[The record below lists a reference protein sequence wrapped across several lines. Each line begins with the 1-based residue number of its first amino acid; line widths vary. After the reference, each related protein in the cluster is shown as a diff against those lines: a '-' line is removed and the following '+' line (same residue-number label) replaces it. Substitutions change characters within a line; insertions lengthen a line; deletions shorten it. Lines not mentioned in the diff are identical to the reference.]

1 MVDGSGGAR
10 RPLRTSRRRRPV
22 AAHRGPRGRCADPRH
37 PRARRRHRRRQR
49 PGTRFR
55 APLAPGVDTLG
66 PHAHSDHVAFRRWG
80 QCRHSP
86 PPTPHPG
93 FVKLWIVGARGSIA
107 TTLAAGVLAA
117 QRGLAPL
124 EALLT
129 ETEAFVG
136 LGLAALP
143 AIDIGG
149 CDLAPGTLAQSA
161 HAALAGVGTFPVAMI
176 DALMPDLER
185 IAITRGVLR
194 GGGAAID
201 ALAGDQRAA
210 TASGTAREV
219 VDRLVT
225 DIRAFAQDEPT
236 VVVNLASTEPTP
248 AAALAD
254 WDGAALRRAVDDDDP
269 RIPSS
274 CLYALAAI
282 EAGCPHAN
290 FTPSAGASLPAIV
303 ELARAAGV
311 PLAGRDGKT
320 GETLLKTA
328 LAPMFPIRALTV
340 EGWYGTN
347 ILGNTDGLV
356 LADPDNKASKITS
369 KKGVLE
375 GILGYAPEGDVR
387 IDYFK
392 PLADHK
398 VAWNFI
404 QFRGWGGHRMRMQF
418 TWEGTDSVLAAPLVL
433 DIARLALLAQR
444 RGESGPIGAL
454 GLFFKTPEGSSE
466 MNLYKQYDALLRWTS
481 GRSAA
486 G

>member
-1 MVDGSGGAR
+1 LLSPTTHHHHPSGV
-10 RPLRTSRRRRPV
+10 L
-22 AAHRGPRGRCADPRH
+22 
-37 PRARRRHRRRQR
+37 
-49 PGTRFR
+49 
-55 APLAPGVDTLG
+55 
-66 PHAHSDHVAFRRWG
+66 
-80 QCRHSP
+80 
-86 PPTPHPG
+86 
-93 FVKLWIVGARGSIA
+93 KLWIVGARGSIA
-107 TTLAAGVLAA
+107 TTLAVGVLAA
-117 QRGLAPL
+117 QRGLLPL

-129 ETEAFVG
+129 ETEPFIG
-136 LGLAALP
+136 LGLAAL
-143 AIDIGG
+143 AGIEIGG
-149 CDLAPGTLAQSA
+149 CDLAPGTLAQTA
-161 HAALAGVGTFPVAMI
+161 HAALVGVGTFPVAMI

-219 VDRLVT
+219 LDRIVA
-225 DIRAFAQDEPT
+225 DIRRFADGEPT

-248 AAALAD
+248 AAALSK
-254 WDGAALRRAVDDDDP
+254 WDAAALRRAIDADDP

-290 FTPSAGASLPAIV
+290 FTPSAGASLPAV
-303 ELARAAGV
+303 FELARAARI
-311 PLAGRDGKT
+311 PLGGRDGKT

-356 LADPDNKASKITS
+356 LADPDNKATKITS

-433 DIARLALLAQR
+433 DIARLLLLAQQ
-444 RGESGPIGAL
+444 RGDAGPIGPL
-454 GLFFKTPEGSSE
+454 GLFFKTPEGSTE
-466 MNLYKQYDALLRWTS
+466 MNLYKQYDALLAWV
-481 GRSAA
+481 AA
-486 G
+486 APAPR

>member
-1 MVDGSGGAR
+1 M
-10 RPLRTSRRRRPV
+10 
-22 AAHRGPRGRCADPRH
+22 
-37 PRARRRHRRRQR
+37 
-49 PGTRFR
+49 
-55 APLAPGVDTLG
+55 
-66 PHAHSDHVAFRRWG
+66 
-80 QCRHSP
+80 
-86 PPTPHPG
+86 
-93 FVKLWIVGARGSIA
+93 KLWIVGARGSIA
-107 TTLAAGVLAA
+107 TTLAVGVLAA
-117 QRGLAPL
+117 QHGLIPL

-129 ETEAFVG
+129 ATEPFAG
-136 LGLAALP
+136 LGLASLQGLV
-143 AIDIGG
+143 IGG
-149 CDLAPGTLAQSA
+149 CDLGPGTLAETA
-161 HAALAGVGTFPVAMI
+161 HAALAGVGSFPVSMI
-176 DALMPDLER
+176 DALRPDLER
-185 IAITRGVLR
+185 IRITRGVLR

-201 ALAGDQRAA
+201 ALAGDERAA
-210 TASGTAREV
+210 TASGSARES
-219 VDRLVT
+219 VDRLVA
-225 DIRAFAQDEPT
+225 DIRAFAQGEPT
-236 VVVNLASTEPTP
+236 VVVNLASTEPNP
-248 AAALAD
+248 PAPLFEWDAAALQ
-254 WDGAALRRAVDDDDP
+254 RAVDDDDP

-290 FTPSAGASLPAIV
+290 FTPSAGASLPAV
-303 ELARAAGV
+303 VDLARAARV

-392 PLADHK
+392 PLGDHK

-404 QFRGWGGHRMRMQF
+404 QFRGWGGHQMRLQF

-433 DIARLALLAQR
+433 DIARLVLLAQR
-444 RGESGPIGAL
+444 RGESGPIGSL

-466 MNLYKQYDALLRWTS
+466 MNLYKQYDALLRW
-481 GRSAA
+481 AA
-486 G
+486 GEPAAN

>member
-1 MVDGSGGAR
+1 MR
-10 RPLRTSRRRRPV
+10 
-22 AAHRGPRGRCADPRH
+22 
-37 PRARRRHRRRQR
+37 
-49 PGTRFR
+49 
-55 APLAPGVDTLG
+55 
-66 PHAHSDHVAFRRWG
+66 
-80 QCRHSP
+80 
-86 PPTPHPG
+86 
-93 FVKLWIVGARGSIA
+93 LWIVGARGSIA

-117 QRGLAPL
+117 QRGLVPL
-124 EALLT
+124 EGLLT
-129 ETEAFVG
+129 ETEPFAA
-136 LGLAALP
+136 LGLVSLERVA
-143 AIDIGG
+143 IGG
-149 CDLAPGTLAQSA
+149 CDLAPGTLADSA
-161 HAALAGVGTFPVAMI
+161 HATLAGVESFPVATI
-176 DALMPDLER
+176 DALRPDLER
-185 IAITRGVLR
+185 ITITRGVLR
-194 GGGAAID
+194 GGGPAID
-201 ALAGDQRAA
+201 ALAGDQRVAGAA
-210 TASGTAREV
+210 GTARETLA
-219 VDRLVT
+219 RLVA
-225 DIRAFAQDEPT
+225 DIRAFAQGEPT

-248 AAALAD
+248 AAPLFEWNA
-254 WDGAALRRAVDDDDP
+254 GELRRALDDDDP
-269 RIPSS
+269 RIPAST
-274 CLYALAAI
+274 LYALAAI

-290 FTPSAGASLPAIV
+290 FTPSAGASLPAIG
-303 ELARAAGV
+303 ELARAARV

-466 MNLYKQYDALLRWTS
+466 MNLYKQYDALLRWTAGSTS
-481 GRSAA
+481 GR
-486 G
+486 

>member
-1 MVDGSGGAR
+1 MR
-10 RPLRTSRRRRPV
+10 
-22 AAHRGPRGRCADPRH
+22 
-37 PRARRRHRRRQR
+37 
-49 PGTRFR
+49 
-55 APLAPGVDTLG
+55 
-66 PHAHSDHVAFRRWG
+66 
-80 QCRHSP
+80 
-86 PPTPHPG
+86 
-93 FVKLWIVGARGSIA
+93 LWIVGARGSIA
-107 TTLAAGVLAA
+107 TTLAVGVLAA
-117 QRGLAPL
+117 QHGLIPL

-129 ETEAFVG
+129 ATEPFLH
-136 LGLAALP
+136 LGLEPL
-143 AIDIGG
+143 DGVDVGG
-149 CDLAPGTLAQSA
+149 CDLAPGRLSESA
-161 HAALAGVGTFPVAMI
+161 HAVLAGVGIFPAATI
-176 DALMPDLER
+176 DALTPELDR
-185 IAITRGVLR
+185 ISVTRGILR

-201 ALAGDQRAA
+201 ALAGDERGA
-210 TASGTAREV
+210 TASGSAREA
-219 VDRLVT
+219 VDRLVA
-225 DIRAFAQDEPT
+225 DIRAFSKGEPT

-248 AAALAD
+248 PPALFE
-254 WDGAALRRAVDDDDP
+254 WDAQALRRAVDDDDP

-290 FTPSAGASLPAIV
+290 FTPSAGASLPAVV
-303 ELARAAGV
+303 ELARAANI

-433 DIARLALLAQR
+433 DIARLLLLAQR
-444 RGESGPIGAL
+444 RGESGPIGPL

-466 MNLYKQYDALLRWTS
+466 MDLYKQYDALLRWT
-481 GRSAA
+481 GGAPNT

>member
-1 MVDGSGGAR
+1 M
-10 RPLRTSRRRRPV
+10 
-22 AAHRGPRGRCADPRH
+22 
-37 PRARRRHRRRQR
+37 
-49 PGTRFR
+49 
-55 APLAPGVDTLG
+55 
-66 PHAHSDHVAFRRWG
+66 
-80 QCRHSP
+80 
-86 PPTPHPG
+86 
-93 FVKLWIVGARGSIA
+93 KLWIVGARGSIA
-107 TTLAAGVLAA
+107 ATLAAGVLAA
-117 QRGLAPL
+117 RHGVSPL

-129 ETEAFVG
+129 ETEPFAA
-136 LGLAALP
+136 LGLEP
-143 AIDIGG
+143 IDAIEIGG

-161 HAALAGVGTFPVAMI
+161 PAALAGVGIFPAATI
-176 DALMPDLER
+176 GALLPDLER

-201 ALAGDQRAA
+201 ALAGDQRIA
-210 TASGTAREV
+210 TASGSASEV
-219 VDRLVT
+219 LERLVA
-225 DIRAFAQDEPT
+225 DIRAFARGEPT

-248 AAALAD
+248 APELFE
-254 WDGAALRRAVDDDDP
+254 WDAAALRRAIDDDDP

-282 EAGCPHAN
+282 DAGCPHAN
-290 FTPSAGASLPAIV
+290 FTPSAGASLPALV
-303 ELARAAGV
+303 EIAQEAGI

-356 LADPDNKASKITS
+356 LADPENKASKITS

-433 DIARLALLAQR
+433 DIGRLLLLARR
-444 RGESGPIGAL
+444 RGESGPIGPL

-466 MNLYKQYDALLRWTS
+466 MDLYKQYDALLRWT
-481 GRSAA
+481 AA
-486 G
+486 APTAP

>member
-1 MVDGSGGAR
+1 MF
-10 RPLRTSRRRRPV
+10 P
-22 AAHRGPRGRCADPRH
+22 AA
-37 PRARRRHRRRQR
+37 
-49 PGTRFR
+49 T
-55 APLAPGVDTLG
+55 
-66 PHAHSDHVAFRRWG
+66 
-80 QCRHSP
+80 
-86 PPTPHPG
+86 
-93 FVKLWIVGARGSIA
+93 
-107 TTLAAGVLAA
+107 
-117 QRGLAPL
+117 
-124 EALLT
+124 
-129 ETEAFVG
+129 
-136 LGLAALP
+136 
-143 AIDIGG
+143 
-149 CDLAPGTLAQSA
+149 
-161 HAALAGVGTFPVAMI
+161 I
-176 DALMPDLER
+176 DALLPDLER
-185 IAITRGVLR
+185 VVITRGVLR

-201 ALAGDQRAA
+201 ALAGDQRLA
-210 TASGTAREV
+210 TASGSAREV
-219 VDRLVT
+219 VDRLVG
-225 DIRAFAQDEPT
+225 DIRAFAGSEPT

-248 AAALAD
+248 PPALFG
-254 WDGAALRRAVDDDDP
+254 WDAAALRRAVDDDDP

-375 GILGYAPEGDVR
+375 GILGYSPDGDVR

-392 PLADHK
+392 PLGDHK

-433 DIARLALLAQR
+433 DIGRLLLLARR
-444 RGESGPIGAL
+444 RGESGPIGSL

-466 MNLYKQYDALLRWTS
+466 MDLYKQYDALLRWTA
-481 GRSAA
+481 SAPA
-486 G
+486 TP

>member
-1 MVDGSGGAR
+1 V
-10 RPLRTSRRRRPV
+10 
-22 AAHRGPRGRCADPRH
+22 
-37 PRARRRHRRRQR
+37 Q
-49 PGTRFR
+49 
-55 APLAPGVDTLG
+55 
-66 PHAHSDHVAFRRWG
+66 
-80 QCRHSP
+80 
-86 PPTPHPG
+86 
-93 FVKLWIVGARGSIA
+93 LWIVGARGSIA
-107 TTLAAGVLAA
+107 TTLAVGVLAA
-117 QRGLAPL
+117 QHGLIPL

-129 ETEAFVG
+129 ATEPVAR
-136 LGLAALP
+136 LGLISLEGLV
-143 AIDIGG
+143 IGG
-149 CDLAPGTLAQSA
+149 CDLAPGTLAESA
-161 HAALAGVGTFPVAMI
+161 HAALAGVGVFPVAMI
-176 DALMPDLER
+176 DALQPDLER

-201 ALAGDQRAA
+201 ALAGDERAA
-210 TASGTAREV
+210 TASGTARETI
-219 VDRLVT
+219 DRIVA
-225 DIRAFAQDEPT
+225 DIRAFAQGEPT

-248 AAALAD
+248 AAPLLE
-254 WDGAALRRAVDDDDP
+254 WDAAALQRAVDDDDP
-269 RIPSS
+269 RIPAS

-290 FTPSAGASLPAIV
+290 FTPSPGPSLPAV
-303 ELARAAGV
+303 GELARAAGV

-375 GILGYAPEGDVR
+375 GILGYPPEGDVR

-392 PLADHK
+392 PLGDHK
-398 VAWNFI
+398 VAWNFV
-404 QFRGWGGHRMRMQF
+404 QFRGWGGHRMRLQF

-433 DIARLALLAQR
+433 DIARLILLAQQ
-444 RGESGPIGAL
+444 RGESGPIGPL

-466 MNLYKQYDALLRWTS
+466 MDLYKQYDALLRWTTS
-481 GRSAA
+481 EPAPH
-486 G
+486 